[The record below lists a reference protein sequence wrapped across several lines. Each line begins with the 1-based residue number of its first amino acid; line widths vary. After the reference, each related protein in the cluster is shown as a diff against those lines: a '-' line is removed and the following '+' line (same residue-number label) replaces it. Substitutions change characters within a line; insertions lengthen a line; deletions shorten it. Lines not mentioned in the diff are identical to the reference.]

1 MQLIHHGA
9 HRGVTGSCHQLVID
23 PQRSLL
29 VDCGT
34 FQGRDAEKHTNPEI
48 EFPLQG
54 ILALLLTHVHI
65 DHVGRLPYLL
75 AAGFDRPIYC
85 SRPTAELLPLVMEDS
100 LKIGFSRSVRLTA
113 DFLRKIG
120 RLLRPLSY
128 GEWQEIVPGIRIRL
142 RPAGH
147 VLGST
152 IFEVELADG
161 RVVVFSGDL
170 GPVGAPL
177 LDPPVSPLRADLLV
191 LESTYGNRVH
201 PPRDTRQQQLEE
213 VICKTLTNGGVT
225 IIPSFSLGRTQ
236 DLLFELNQ
244 IFSRYEEHQHCTL
257 LRQVDVIVDSPL
269 AAKFTDV
276 YEMMSRYWGDEGQR
290 VLKVDDQPLVFE
302 NLTTVDSHK
311 EHLDTIAYLD
321 RHELPAVVIAG
332 SGMCS
337 GGRVVNYL
345 KRFIGKPETDIIFV
359 GYQAHGTP
367 GYYILRKGEW
377 VQLDG
382 KRFEIKAA
390 IHQLTGYSAH
400 ADQTDLLRF
409 VEGFETRPGRI
420 RLVHGEDDARQAL
433 ALALSQRGY
442 TVD

>member
-9 HRGVTGSCHQLVID
+9 HQGVTGSCHQLLID

-152 IFEVELADG
+152 IFEVELPGG

-170 GPVGAPL
+170 GPVGAGEVGAGVDAHRLGLVAGDGGGRKPPRPRHHHAVFPL
-177 LDPPVSPLRADLLV
+177 LDHEVRTGVARVLLV
-191 LESTYGNRVH
+191 ETKPGLERGDGAAYYPGRWLSVGSGRKE
-201 PPRDTRQQQLEE
+201 DD
-213 VICKTLTNGGVT
+213 CGV
-225 IIPSFSLGRTQ
+225 FYALGR
-236 DLLFELNQ
+236 F
-244 IFSRYEEHQHCTL
+244 
-257 LRQVDVIVDSPL
+257 
-269 AAKFTDV
+269 
-276 YEMMSRYWGDEGQR
+276 
-290 VLKVDDQPLVFE
+290 
-302 NLTTVDSHK
+302 
-311 EHLDTIAYLD
+311 
-321 RHELPAVVIAG
+321 
-332 SGMCS
+332 
-337 GGRVVNYL
+337 
-345 KRFIGKPETDIIFV
+345 
-359 GYQAHGTP
+359 
-367 GYYILRKGEW
+367 
-377 VQLDG
+377 
-382 KRFEIKAA
+382 
-390 IHQLTGYSAH
+390 
-400 ADQTDLLRF
+400 
-409 VEGFETRPGRI
+409 
-420 RLVHGEDDARQAL
+420 
-433 ALALSQRGY
+433 
-442 TVD
+442 